1 MLQWA
6 RVRTE
11 PNESGMKSWICS
23 ATCERGRMTVR
34 AALEPAHPSEEAA
47 AGQGER
53 RVLGVACGAHV
64 LHDGYTDLVW
74 VALPI
79 WQAEFGLSYAA
90 VGLLRTVY
98 SGTLASLQIPAA
110 ALAARIGAATVLAAG
125 TALAGLCY
133 CLAGIS
139 SGFAVLVLALLI
151 GGIGAATQHP
161 IASALVMRTFSG
173 ARSLRMFGT
182 YNFAGDVGK
191 VLVPATATS
200 LLLIMPWRPAYALLG
215 FAGLVTAVVIAILT
229 PHLPPE
235 AQPARP
241 GTGLNRRG
249 EAVSACRRFGFRIL
263 VLFGVADSVVRGGF
277 FVCLPF
283 LLIGKGAAV
292 TTAGFALTLVFIGGA
307 AGKLACGF
315 IANWLGN
322 RPTIVICQTLA
333 AVGIAAVLALP
344 LALILI
350 ALPLIGVVLNGV
362 TTVIY
367 GSVPSYAA
375 PERRTHA
382 LSVFYTI
389 GIGAAAVAPP
399 LAGFIGDFIGIP
411 ATVMIVSA
419 LTLTTIPFALLLK
432 DPRLGEPSV
441 FESVDG
447 RGEHAA
453 GRKRVG

>member
-1 MLQWA
+1 MKIG
-6 RVRTE
+6 
-11 PNESGMKSWICS
+11 SGM
-23 ATCERGRMTVR
+23 TVS

-47 AGQGER
+47 ARGER
-53 RVLGVACGAHV
+53 RALGVACGAHA

-79 WQAEFGLSYAA
+79 WQVEFGLSYAA
-90 VGLLRTVY
+90 VGLLRTLY
-98 SGTLASLQIPAA
+98 SGTLASLQIPAT
-110 ALAARIGAATVLAAG
+110 ALAERIGAATVLAAG
-125 TALAGLCY
+125 TALAGVCY

-139 SGFAVLVLALLI
+139 PGFAVLVLALLL
-151 GGIGAATQHP
+151 GGIGASTQHP
-161 IASALVMRTFSG
+161 IASALVTRMFSA

-215 FAGLVTAVVIAILT
+215 FAGLAAAVVIAILT
-229 PHLPPE
+229 PRLPPE

-241 GTGLNRRG
+241 DTCLDRRG
-249 EAVSACRRFGFRIL
+249 EAVSARRRFGFRIL
-263 VLFGVADSVVRGGF
+263 VLFGIADSVVRGGF

-333 AVGIAAVLALP
+333 AAGIAALLTLP
-344 LALILI
+344 LGLTLI
-350 ALPLIGVVLNGV
+350 ALPLIGIVLNGV

-367 GSVPSYAA
+367 GSVPAYAA
-375 PERRTHA
+375 PERRTYA

-389 GIGAAAVAPP
+389 AIGAAAVAPP

-411 ATVMIVSA
+411 ATVMIVSG
-419 LTLTTIPFALLLK
+419 LTLATVPLAFLLK
-432 DPRLGEPSV
+432 DPRLGE
-441 FESVDG
+441 
-447 RGEHAA
+447 
-453 GRKRVG
+453 